1 MQVEVEDFRIQK
13 KYIEVEDLEVYTL
26 SFNLS
31 NKVWDI
37 VMGWNV
43 FAQNTIGSQ
52 FVRST
57 DSISANIAEGFGRF
71 GKKDKIKFYRI
82 SRASV
87 LETKDW
93 LKKSLKRNLITEDLY
108 NEIFTDL
115 NKIPRLL
122 NGLIKITNVKL
133 KQ

>member
-1 MQVEVEDFRIQK
+1 MEIEDFKIQK
-13 KYIEVEDLEVYTL
+13 KYLEVDDLEVYNL
-26 SFNLS
+26 SFDLS
-31 NKVWDI
+31 NRIWDI

-52 FVRST
+52 FVRSV
-57 DSISANIAEGFGRF
+57 DSISANISEGYGRF

-93 LKKSLKRNLITEDLY
+93 LKKSFKRKLINDEVY
-108 NEIFTDL
+108 SEIFKDL
-115 NKIPRLL
+115 NRIPRLL
-122 NGLIKITNVKL
+122 NGLIKITNEKL